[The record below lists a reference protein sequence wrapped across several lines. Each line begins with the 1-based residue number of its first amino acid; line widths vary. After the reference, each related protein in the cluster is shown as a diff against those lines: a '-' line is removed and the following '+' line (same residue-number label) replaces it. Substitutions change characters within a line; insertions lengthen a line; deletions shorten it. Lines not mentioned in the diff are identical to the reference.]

1 MTTDL
6 LRVSFYTLRRQAAP
20 GVDGITWRQYETKLE
35 DQLRQASEV
44 GAVCGNCTY
53 GSARGVVR
61 KGHPYRDEFTT
72 AVQILFC
79 VVQVLCYVVGLVL
92 SRIEPEG
99 YLPMLSGGGDN

>member
-1 MTTDL
+1 MLTSRTPDMHVRGKVGRSRSAAEAAEQRRTTNA
-6 LRVSFYTLRRQAAP
+6 RGGR
-20 GVDGITWRQYETKLE
+20 
-35 DQLRQASEV
+35 
-44 GAVCGNCTY
+44 